1 MRTNIPVVGLVGG
14 GAGLLVLVT
23 GANGLDFASFAAVA
37 TIVALL
43 GMLASLVLGGG
54 WASDEAPVQA
64 LLARDPATVDDR
76 RRLTGSTPRPTR

>member
-23 GANGLDFASFAAVA
+23 GANGLDFANFAAAA

-43 GMLASLVLGGG
+43 GMLTSLVLAGG
-54 WASDEAPVQA
+54 WASDEAPGKA
-64 LLARDPATVDDR
+64 LVAGDPATVHDR
-76 RRLTGSTPRPTR
+76 RRLTGSAVRPTR